1 MRLRHA
7 CRAVLGGGGLVAAAV
22 ACGAPAP
29 APPRASAAGDAA
41 DDSLVVARPT
51 VVAYLVVPPGA
62 VDTSEALAITAD
74 DWSYAMATLGDS
86 LEAHGIAFTLE
97 TAPRLRIAVPG
108 APARTF
114 ALDEGIA
121 AGYVFARP
129 GAPPCI
135 RRGAADA
142 DVVLAAARVFFGDD
156 SSAEAR
162 ARVACGPVASPT

>member
-7 CRAVLGGGGLVAAAV
+7 YRAVLGGGLVAAAV
-22 ACGAPAP
+22 ACGTTSV
-29 APPRASAAGDAA
+29 PPRTPAGDA
-41 DDSLVVARPT
+41 DGDSLVVARPT

-62 VDTSEALAITAD
+62 VDTSEALAVTAD

-86 LEAHGIAFTLE
+86 LEAHGIALALE
-97 TAPRLRIAVPG
+97 TAPRLRVVVPG

-121 AGYVFARP
+121 AGYLFARP

-135 RRGAADA
+135 RRGPADA
-142 DVVLAAARVFFGDD
+142 DVILAAARVYFGAD
-156 SSAEAR
+156 SSSEDAR
-162 ARVACGPVASPT
+162 ARVACGPVASPP